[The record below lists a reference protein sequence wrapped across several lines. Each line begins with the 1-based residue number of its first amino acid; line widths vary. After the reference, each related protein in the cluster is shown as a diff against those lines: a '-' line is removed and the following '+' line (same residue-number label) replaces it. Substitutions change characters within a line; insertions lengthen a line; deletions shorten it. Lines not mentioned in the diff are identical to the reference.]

1 MKKCFIFFIT
11 ISFLASCQKKSVEKP
26 ENLIPKE
33 TMVNVIYDFALL
45 QAIKNSHQGILDSNR
60 VEPTTYIYKK
70 HKIDS
75 VQFVKS
81 NEFYASNIKEYEKMY
96 ESVNA
101 RLILNKKVSDSLVKK
116 EEDSL
121 KKEISKNKKKV
132 DTIKSKSKTKRDMK
146 LIPNS

>member
-1 MKKCFIFFIT
+1 M
-11 ISFLASCQKKSVEKP
+11 ASCQKKSVEKP

-45 QAIKNSHQGILDSNR
+45 QAIKNSHQWILDSNR

>member
-1 MKKCFIFFIT
+1 M
-11 ISFLASCQKKSVEKP
+11 ASCQKKSVEKP

-101 RLILNKKVSDSLVKK
+101 RLILNKKVSDSLIKK

-121 KKEISKNKKKV
+121 KKEIIKNKKKV

>member
-1 MKKCFIFFIT
+1 M
-11 ISFLASCQKKSVEKP
+11 ASCQKKSVEKP

-101 RLILNKKVSDSLVKK
+101 RLILNKKVSDSLIKK
-116 EEDSL
+116 EEDGL
-121 KKEISKNKKKV
+121 KKEIIKNKKKV

>member
-1 MKKCFIFFIT
+1 MKNLFLFFIA
-11 ISFLASCQKKSVEKP
+11 ISFLGSCQNNSVEKP
-26 ENLIPKE
+26 KNLIPKE
-33 TMVNVIYDFALL
+33 TMVNVIYDLSLL
-45 QAIKNSHQGILDSNR
+45 QAMRNSNTAILDSNR

-70 HKIDS
+70 YKIDS
-75 VQFVKS
+75 VQFAKS

-101 RLILNKKVSDSLVKK
+101 RLILNKKVSDSLIKK
-116 EEDSL
+116 EEDGL
-121 KKEISKNKKKV
+121 KKEIIKNKKKV

>member
-1 MKKCFIFFIT
+1 M
-11 ISFLASCQKKSVEKP
+11 ASCQKKSVEKP

-33 TMVNVIYDFALL
+33 TMVNVIYDLALL

-70 HKIDS
+70 YKIDS

-101 RLILNKKVSDSLVKK
+101 RLILNKKVSDSLIKK
-116 EEDSL
+116 EEDGL
-121 KKEISKNKKKV
+121 KKEIIKNKKKV